1 MHHSMKRED
10 AAAAS
15 ERIAQNRR
23 IGHASCRG
31 GPLNLRNASNPIGD
45 EFGSWYRRLE
55 ETEEAERQAADLRYR
70 LRRGEE
76 RMELLKKLSSR
87 AEKSN
92 KQVHTTKTPAVRRGR
107 SAPEE
112 AEPEK
117 KTKACNSSRQIS
129 PHASTRTD
137 PVFSSIS
144 SKEESFAKTA
154 DTRQPR
160 RAACLFSASCR
171 KREVNRF
178 RQLHSVHVRGS
189 QGEKVVQI
197 DVASLD
203 FLPPACWPEAVE
215 TAAAAA
221 CIAPSKRRL
230 AAERALDPAS
240 WGALAHAASP
250 RKETDLSSPF
260 QAEPPQFLV
269 PWKRWNPR
277 TGEAIPLYSNAVL
290 LQCTFK
296 PTETSA
302 RLYR

>member
-1 MHHSMKRED
+1 MNRPMKREE

-55 ETEEAERQAADLRYR
+55 EKEEHARQAADLRYR
-70 LRRGEE
+70 LRRGEQ
-76 RMELLKKLSSR
+76 RMEVLKKLSSR

-92 KQVHTTKTPAVRRGR
+92 KQVQTTKTPAVGRSR

-117 KTKACNSSRQIS
+117 KTKVYTSCRRVS
-129 PHASTRTD
+129 PHVSTKTD
-137 PVFSSIS
+137 PVFSSDA
-144 SKEESFAKTA
+144 SKEESFAKTVE
-154 DTRQPR
+154 TRQR
-160 RAACLFSASCR
+160 QRVACLFSASCR

-178 RQLHSVHVRGS
+178 RQLQSVHVRGS
-189 QGEKVVQI
+189 QKEKTIQI
-197 DVASLD
+197 DVSSLD

-221 CIAPSKRRL
+221 CIDPSKRRV
-230 AAERALDPAS
+230 AAERALDRAA
-240 WGALAHAASP
+240 WGALAPAASP
-250 RKETDLSSPF
+250 RKEIDLSSPF
-260 QAEPPQFLV
+260 RAESPQFLI

-277 TGEAIPLYSNAVL
+277 TGEVIPLYSNAVL
-290 LQCTFK
+290 LQCTFT